1 MSSCISPDRIS
12 FFLPPVDFFQSC
24 KILIIFP
31 DTFFCP
37 EIFHRILDVGQY
49 RIYNKHDQI
58 TDDDID
64 SNLDQI
70 NLIHIIHKIFAEI
83 CGNACKSQYISDRYQ
98 KKVSD
103 QCKSNIIT
111 SIISAHR
118 KILPAFAMFIHS
130 QTVHNLHFF
139 FIYHKNNSS

>member
-1 MSSCISPDRIS
+1 MSSRFSPDRCS
-12 FFLPPVDFFQSC
+12 LFSPSVDFFQSG
-24 KILIIFP
+24 KILIIFLYALLG
-31 DTFFCP
+31 TV
-37 EIFHRILDVGQY
+37 IFYRILDVGQY

-103 QCKSNIIT
+103 QCKSCLLYT
-111 SIISAHR
+111 SDA
-118 KILPAFAMFIHS
+118 ADE
-130 QTVHNLHFF
+130 
-139 FIYHKNNSS
+139 